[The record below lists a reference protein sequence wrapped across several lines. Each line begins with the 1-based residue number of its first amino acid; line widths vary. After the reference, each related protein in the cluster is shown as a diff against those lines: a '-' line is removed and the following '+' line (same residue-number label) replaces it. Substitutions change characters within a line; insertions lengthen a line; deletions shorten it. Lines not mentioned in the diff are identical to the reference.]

1 VALGLGLVIG
11 AEREFRGREAGLR
24 TSALVCVGAALF
36 GETSALFEDSRVAA
50 GVVQGIGFLGAG
62 LIFRAGNEVQNA
74 TTAVTMWVLAGIGLA
89 VVGGPPDRSGRG
101 HAGGCSRARE
111 RAAVRSHPAGWT
123 EAGRPRRPTVLGRV
137 APGPGCHSSPRRTE
151 PGTGRT
157 EPGTDRSRLFVSP
170 SSRRA
175 TALVGA

>member
-89 VVGGPPDRSGRG
+89 VSADLPIAAVGVTLVVVVVLESAPLSDRILRAGRKRGGRG
-101 HAGGCSRARE
+101 
-111 RAAVRSHPAGWT
+111 
-123 EAGRPRRPTVLGRV
+123 
-137 APGPGCHSSPRRTE
+137 
-151 PGTGRT
+151 
-157 EPGTDRSRLFVSP
+157 DRP
-170 SSRRA
+170 SSD
-175 TALVGA
+175 G